1 MDAKNVNVNRKE
13 EQKNRKDEIS
23 FGIAERLMRL
33 T

>member
-13 EQKNRKDEIS
+13 ELKNRKDKIS